1 MRFYRLGQA
10 PGEPLGAV
18 DDTHG
23 DEGVLLR
30 AEVEHLRHEV
40 TVRSRICMAE
50 GAVAVLG
57 HLPVEQAAAVLR
69 DVAHTLGLDLHRVAE
84 HVLTL
89 VQGTG
94 TPTAVVDELR
104 RALDRA

>member
-18 DDTHG
+18 DQALG

-30 AEVEHLRHEV
+30 AELEQLRHEV
-40 TVRSRICMAE
+40 AVRSRICMAE

-57 HLPVEQAAAVLR
+57 HLPVERAAAVLR

-84 HVLTL
+84 HVLAL

-94 TPTAVVDELR
+94 TPTVVVDELQ
-104 RALDRA
+104 RALERA